1 MLSDATPMATVA
13 TKDMAAARAFYESVL
28 GLPVLME
35 WEGEGVIYRSG
46 EGSVLLYP
54 SAYAG
59 TNQATYVGWMVPD
72 FDAEVARL
80 RAAGVEFDTFDMP
93 GATWD
98 NGVASD
104 AEHGMRNVWFRDPDG
119 NILTV
124 GEPPAE

>member
-1 MLSDATPMATVA
+1 MLSDATPMPTLA
-13 TKDMAAARAFYESVL
+13 TKDMAAARAFYEGVL
-28 GLPVLME
+28 GLPVLTE

-46 EGSVLLYP
+46 EGSILLYP

-80 RAAGVEFDTFDMP
+80 RAAGVEFDTFEMP

-104 AEHGMRNVWFRDPDG
+104 AEQGMRNVWFRDPDG

-124 GEPPAE
+124 GQPPAE